1 MNAVCSKNTRAF
13 SMIEL
18 VIVLAIIGIVSVI
31 ALPKFA
37 HADSGRRLS
46 AAKNTLIA
54 DIDYAKLR
62 ARTTGKIH
70 VIKFYPT
77 IEKYIIVEGTT
88 ISRNAV
94 ILSRDF
100 TLDPYK
106 IDLSRVN
113 LPGDKTSVIT
123 VYGQVSPGFDVGLTD
138 DGVEVMTSFDGIASV
153 GITIT
158 SVITAPEVGALDVQ
172 P

>member
-18 VIVLAIIGIVSVI
+18 VIVLAIIGIISVI

-37 HADSGRRLS
+37 NADSGRRLS

-70 VIKFYPT
+70 VIKFYPALD
-77 IEKYIIVEGTT
+77 KYIIVEGTT
-88 ISRNAV
+88 ISRSAV

-106 IDLSRVN
+106 IDISRTN
-113 LPGDKTSVIT
+113 LGGDKTSVIT
-123 VYGQVSPGFDVGLTD
+123 VYGELSPGFNAGLAD
-138 DGVEVMTSFDGIASV
+138 DGVEITASFDGIAAV
-153 GITIT
+153 GVTIATTIT
-158 SVITAPEVGALDVQ
+158 TPEVGALDIQ

>member
-70 VIKFYPT
+70 VIQFYPT
-77 IEKYIIVEGTT
+77 IDKYIIVEGTT

-113 LPGDKTSVIT
+113 LSGDKTSVIT
-123 VYGQVSPGFDVGLTD
+123 VYGQLSPGFNVGLAD
-138 DGVEVMTSFDGIASV
+138 DGVELMVTFDGIAAV
-153 GITIT
+153 GVIVTSAITGQ
-158 SVITAPEVGALDVQ
+158 EVNDLDVQ
-172 P
+172 Q

>member
-1 MNAVCSKNTRAF
+1 MIVVCSKNTRAF

-18 VIVLAIIGIVSVI
+18 VIVLAIIGVVSVI

-46 AAKNTLIA
+46 ASKSTLIA
-54 DIDYAKLR
+54 DIEYAKLR

-70 VIKFYPT
+70 VIKFYPS

-88 ISRNAV
+88 ISRAAT

-106 IDLSRVN
+106 LDISRTN
-113 LPGDKTSVIT
+113 LGGEQTSLIT
-123 VYGQVSPGFDVGLTD
+123 VYGQLSPGFSVGLVD
-138 DGVEVMTSFDGIASV
+138 DGVEVTTSFDGIAAV
-153 GITIT
+153 PVTIT
-158 SVITAPEVGALDVQ
+158 TAITDPEVTALDIQ